1 MTRAFITFA
10 ALLLACLTAMQAGPP
25 DLSTNAASREAN
37 TDIRS
42 GQVKIYV
49 AGTEAPLEQDVRPRD
64 RALVRN
70 LRRDYSLPMGCT
82 DPAARDAVEY
92 ATVYNRAIIAH
103 LRGAKSQ

>member
-10 ALLLACLTAMQAGPP
+10 ALLLACL
-25 DLSTNAASREAN
+25 N
-37 TDIRS
+37 
-42 GQVKIYV
+42 V
-49 AGTEAPLEQDVRPRD
+49 AGTEAPLEQDVRLRD